1 MGFIMLCFLNFLID
15 YSEWASMCIM
25 CPMLNGMIILVP
37 LFIDYLKLC
46 VKIVLIEAASN
57 IIMFNV
63 YYVVS
68 VFDTHTTSS
77 F

>member
-1 MGFIMLCFLNFLID
+1 
-15 YSEWASMCIM
+15 M

-46 VKIVLIEAASN
+46 VKIVLIEAASD